1 MSDKPVDKTR
11 AELAVNY
18 LANTD
23 AQLAELKT
31 DARRAELRIKKTK
44 AAIFLTSSGNIEERK
59 ATSETDNET
68 KLAEEDWLA
77 AEQKYEELKNRRD
90 SAELVFEMWRSLNS
104 ARTKGIVV

>member
-1 MSDKPVDKTR
+1 MSDKPVDKNR

-18 LANTD
+18 LAHTD

-68 KLAEEDWLA
+68 KLAEEDWLKC
-77 AEQKYEELKNRRD
+77 EHKYEELKNRRD